1 MANLKAKVRGNPN
14 KIVAQTLK
22 IGNVSLAD
30 LTDVDS
36 SGQTDGAIIQYNGST
51 NKFVMKT
58 NLDGQNLSI
67 TGGTY
72 QYG

>member
-1 MANLKAKVRGNPN
+1 MANLKAKIRGNPQ

-22 IGNVSLAD
+22 IGNVALAD
-30 LTDVDS
+30 LTDDDS
-36 SGQTDGAIIQYNGST
+36 SGQSDGAIIQYNGST

-58 NLDGQNLSI
+58 NIDGQNLTI

-72 QYG
+72 

>member
-72 QYG
+72 

>member
-1 MANLKAKVRGNPN
+1 MANLKAKIRGNPQ
-14 KIVAQTLK
+14 KIIAQTLK
-22 IGNVSLAD
+22 IGNVALAD

-36 SGQTDGAIIQYNGST
+36 SGQSDGAIIQYNGST

-58 NLDGQNLSI
+58 NIDGQNLTI

>member
-1 MANLKAKVRGNPN
+1 MANFKAKIRGNPQ

-22 IGNVSLAD
+22 IGNVALAD

-36 SGQTDGAIIQYNGST
+36 SGQSDGAIIQYNGST

-58 NLDGQNLSI
+58 NIDGQNLTI

-72 QYG
+72 

>member
-36 SGQTDGAIIQYNGST
+36 SGQSDGAIIQYNGST

-72 QYG
+72 